1 MSICMRTTVRL
12 RDDLLRRAKK
22 RAAEEGRTLTAMIEE
37 GLMLVLLEQG
47 AGPRKGRP
55 PLPVSKAT
63 GGVQSGIDI
72 NNSGELSDL
81 LDGV

>member
-37 GLMLVLLEQG
+37 GLMLVLLKQG
-47 AGPRKGRP
+47 AGPREGRP

-63 GGVQSGIDI
+63 GGVHPGIDM
-72 NNSGELSDL
+72 NNSGELSDV
-81 LDGV
+81 LDGA

>member
-1 MSICMRTTVRL
+1 MRTTVRL
-12 RDDLLRRAKK
+12 RDELLHRAKK

-37 GLMLVLLEQG
+37 GLMLVLSKQG
-47 AGPRKGRP
+47 SGPRKGRP
-55 PLPVSKAT
+55 RLPVSTAS
-63 GGVQSGIDI
+63 GGVHPGIDI